1 MGTLTELGVKSA
13 KEGMH
18 GDGDGLMLV
27 VRASGRKS
35 WLLRYQMKGVRRDMG
50 LGRYPEIG
58 LKEAR
63 HRALDA
69 RRLIGAGSD
78 PIEARQAAHKAGK
91 PIPTFG
97 EIAALV
103 IADAQAKTANGK
115 VRYQCAR
122 HLGPAYSGP
131 LLDRSVNEI
140 TTVEV
145 AAALAPI
152 WRKKPEVARKTYP
165 AIRRVFDRAR
175 IILRD
180 EHGIAM
186 NRNPA
191 EWSDLK
197 ALGFDAPRELSR
209 GHHPSLPYDQTAE
222 FMTDLRGREAV
233 SARALEFLILAN
245 VRTDAVLKATW
256 EQFDLDAAL
265 WTVPLASLKDREH
278 RTESFRVPLSP
289 GAVEIVRE
297 MEKRAPFALRVPGH
311 GRRTGPLE
319 YGVAHAAQAHELG
332 CPQVAGQR
340 RSTNHGARVQGDVQ
354 NMGRGSRHRPA
365 CRRRTGDGP
374 SDRNQGRARL
384 SPHGPSRKAPR
395 THERMDELLR
405 AARGRRQRDA
415 DAEERLRKGRGGAR
429 PAGAAGPALR
439 RRCGWPAKSALRASR
454 GRTSS
459 WGAAGWVPSRR
470 ITIDRRRPRRLFLN
484 RGGCAVGAENVERL
498 LIQALREFNAF
509 APRREQK
516 AFAPG
521 WTEAPVLERVLRHLS
536 LRYRQQ

>member
-1 MGTLTELGVKSA
+1 MGTLTDLGVKSA

-27 VRASGRKS
+27 VRASGKKS

-63 HRALDA
+63 QKALDA
-69 RRLIGAGSD
+69 RRLVEGGSD
-78 PIEARQAAHKAGK
+78 PIEARRTARRAAK

-103 IADAQAKTANGK
+103 IADAQAKTTNEK
-115 VRYQCAR
+115 VKYQWAR

-131 LLDRSVNEI
+131 LLDRPVPEI
-140 TTVEV
+140 TTLEI

-152 WRKKPEVARKTYP
+152 WRTKPEVARKTYP

-197 ALGFDAPRELSR
+197 ALGFEPPRELSR
-209 GHHPSLPYDQTAE
+209 GRHPSLPYDQMAE

-256 EQFDLDAAL
+256 DQFDLDAAL

-278 RTESFRVPLSP
+278 RTEPFRVPLSP
-289 GAVEIVRE
+289 RAVEIVRE
-297 MEKRAPFALRVPGH
+297 MEKVRLSRFVFPGMGGGHLSNMALLTLLKRMNSGARKWLDKDGRPITAHGFRATFKTWAEEIATVPHVVVEQAMGH
-311 GRRTGPLE
+311 QVGTKVERAYRRTDLLE
-319 YGVAHAAQAHELG
+319 
-332 CPQVAGQR
+332 QR
-340 RSTNHGARVQGDVQ
+340 RELMDAW
-354 NMGRGSRHRPA
+354 SRFCA
-365 CRRRTGDGP
+365 TT
-374 SDRNQGRARL
+374 
-384 SPHGPSRKAPR
+384 K
-395 THERMDELLR
+395 
-405 AARGRRQRDA
+405 
-415 DAEERLRKGRGGAR
+415 
-429 PAGAAGPALR
+429 AAGNVTPMR
-439 RRCGWPAKSALRASR
+439 RSA
-454 GRTSS
+454 
-459 WGAAGWVPSRR
+459 
-470 ITIDRRRPRRLFLN
+470 
-484 RGGCAVGAENVERL
+484 
-498 LIQALREFNAF
+498 
-509 APRREQK
+509 
-516 AFAPG
+516 
-521 WTEAPVLERVLRHLS
+521 
-536 LRYRQQ
+536 